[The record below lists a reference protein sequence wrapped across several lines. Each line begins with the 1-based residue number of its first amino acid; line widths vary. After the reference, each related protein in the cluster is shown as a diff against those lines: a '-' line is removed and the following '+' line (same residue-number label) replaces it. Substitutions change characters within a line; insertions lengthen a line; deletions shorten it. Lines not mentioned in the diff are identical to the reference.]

1 MNIVKHSKKSNLR
14 SSRKKLFSIQ
24 SKQHISAY
32 ISTAL
37 FASWIGTY
45 LDLYFTGKQWYIFLE
60 IPYPDIFTINILFT
74 LIILPIL
81 TTLFLYLMEKMQA
94 WKKVVFIVTASLVM
108 ALGENLAEAIGWFTH
123 SNQWEH
129 IYSFFGYLLFMIIV
143 WKFYRWMSSI

>member
-1 MNIVKHSKKSNLR
+1 MNIVKHSKKWSLR
-14 SSRKKLFSIQ
+14 SSRKKLSSIQ
-24 SKQHISAY
+24 SKQNVSAY

-45 LDLYFTGKQWYIFLE
+45 LDLYFTGKQWYTFPTR
-60 IPYPDIFTINILFT
+60 PYPDIFTINIMFT

-81 TTLFLYLMEKMQA
+81 TTFFLYFMEKMKT
-94 WKKVVFIVTASLVM
+94 WKKVVFIVTVSLVM
-108 ALGENLAEAIGWFTH
+108 MLGEKQSEAIGWFAH
-123 SNQWEH
+123 SDQWQH